1 MAYVY
6 ESYFESARKTTLHF
20 LKYFLCI
27 KIRSGRFE
35 NSLRKIVSATNQS
48 LNPDLS
54 LKENTF
60 RTREQLKIC
69 QEVNFELGGRGAQVK
84 IENSLFSGMGDKCP
98 HNPQNSSGGQF

>member
-6 ESYFESARKTTLHF
+6 GSYFESARKTTLHF

-27 KIRSGRFE
+27 KIRSGKFK
-35 NSLRKIVSATNQS
+35 NSLRKIVSAKNQS
-48 LNPDLS
+48 LNPNLS

-69 QEVNFELGGRGAQVK
+69 QEVNFELGGRRAQVK
-84 IENSLFSGMGDKCP
+84 IENSLFSGIGDKCP
-98 HNPQNSSGGQF
+98 HNPQCLSGLQF